1 MHLCKWRR
9 AIESLCVCNCWMVM
23 VLFLLICAHG
33 MCSRLLASIYAESR
47 QKLAINVFH
56 GGLAKHRRMT
66 TSSSARHYDRV
77 QHDTHNVFL
86 RASVIIG
93 SAASK

>member
-1 MHLCKWRR
+1 
-9 AIESLCVCNCWMVM
+9 
-23 VLFLLICAHG
+23 

-93 SAASK
+93 SAASKWNPMKGNDCKVVPVHMC